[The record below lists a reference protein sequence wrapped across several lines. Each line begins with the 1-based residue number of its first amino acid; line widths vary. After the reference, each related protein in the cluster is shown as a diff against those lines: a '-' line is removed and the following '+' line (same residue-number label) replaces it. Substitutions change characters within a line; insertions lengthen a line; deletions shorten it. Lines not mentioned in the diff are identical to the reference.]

1 MKKRLLLIFVM
12 MLALFSCGAKEEKT
26 ETAEDVAAATQE
38 LDKVAKLYEELNL
51 ELTNDYKDKGI
62 KEVSVAAYAKGMEA
76 ILIKDEK
83 AEIKEEDFKT
93 FAEDIAKRAKE
104 KLDLPEAVI
113 SVLLE
118 DRSGAEPKTIY
129 EVKY

>member
-12 MLALFSCGAKEEKT
+12 MLALFSCGTKEEKT

-83 AEIKEEDFKT
+83 TEIKEEDFKT